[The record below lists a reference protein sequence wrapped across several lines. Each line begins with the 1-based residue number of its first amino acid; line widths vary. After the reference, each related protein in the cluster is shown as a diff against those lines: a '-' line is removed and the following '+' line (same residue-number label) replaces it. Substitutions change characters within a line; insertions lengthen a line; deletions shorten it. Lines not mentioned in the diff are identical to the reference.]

1 MLTIR
6 FDGSATERY
15 LANLKAKLVNTE
27 ALLKGIGEDVMH
39 STKERF
45 KTSTAPD
52 GTAWAPNSDVTL
64 QRYGSHWGR
73 KIAARRMAQK
83 KPLIGESKALSRT
96 INWQLLPGGKA
107 VAIGT
112 PMIYGA
118 THQFGAKKHTLG
130 PRTPWG
136 DIPARPFLGLSE
148 ADKTHILALVQR
160 HLQPI

>member
-1 MLTIR
+1 MAGTTLTWNIHASGFEATQRHLERIARMDMSSLLPRIGEYVRRTTQER
-6 FDGSATERY
+6 FRTQTDHEGKPWQKLSEITKARKQKNRDKILTERGY
-15 LANLKAKLVNTE
+15 LRQ
-27 ALLKGIGEDVMH
+27 
-39 STKERF
+39 S
-45 KTSTAPD
+45 
-52 GTAWAPNSDVTL
+52 
-64 QRYGSHWGR
+64 
-73 KIAARRMAQK
+73 
-83 KPLIGESKALSRT
+83 